1 MNQNDAALMAGLM
14 AAAPFAVAALVIA
27 VRCWGRTE
35 PRGEPPRP
43 VPRTPAEETVARAC
57 QRAWDASPRFDP
69 MLSESAEHAQKEQP

>member
-27 VRCWGRTE
+27 VRCWGRTD
-35 PRGEPPRP
+35 PPP
-43 VPRTPAEETVARAC
+43 SQAEEKAVAAC

-69 MLSESAEHAQKEQP
+69 ALIESAEHAQKEQP